1 MMAKKPRKKG
11 KMKYNAG
18 EMGPRS
24 VDVYVGRRVRDRSTL
39 MVMSQ
44 EKLAEV
50 VGLSFQQIQKY
61 ETGSNRVSASRLYEF
76 STILSVSPS
85 WFFEGYKEGYK
96 EKDAVQ
102 DEPDICKRETL
113 EFIRS
118 YEKIPEMTQKQLRA
132 LIMATSKE
140 YGK

>member
-1 MMAKKPRKKG
+1 MAKKPRKKG

-24 VDVYVGRRVRDRSTL
+24 VDVYVGRRVRERRTIIG
-39 MVMSQ
+39 MSQ
-44 EKLAEV
+44 EKLGEV

-76 STILSVSPS
+76 STIMGVSPS
-85 WFFEGYKEGYK
+85 WFFEGYEM
-96 EKDAVQ
+96 KDAVQ
-102 DEPDICKRETL
+102 DEPNLCRRETL

-118 YEKIPEMTQKQLRA
+118 YEKISEKTQKQLRA
-132 LIMATSKE
+132 LIMATSRE

>member
-1 MMAKKPRKKG
+1 MAKKPRKKG

-24 VDVYVGRRVRDRSTL
+24 VDVFVGRRVRERRTIKG
-39 MVMSQ
+39 MSQ
-44 EKLAEV
+44 EKLGEV

-61 ETGSNRVSASRLYEF
+61 EKGSNRVSASRLYEF
-76 STILSVSPS
+76 STIMGVSPS
-85 WFFEGYKEGYK
+85 WFFEGYKEGYEK
-96 EKDAVQ
+96 KDAVQ
-102 DEPDICKRETL
+102 DEPNLCRRETL

-118 YEKIPEMTQKQLRA
+118 YEKISEKTQKQLRA
-132 LIMATSKE
+132 LIMTTSKE